1 MMLRTAHPGCRG
13 SGFAVKPGE
22 CYPASGV
29 DEGLY
34 CFRLRGFAHYEHSQ
48 AGREGKK

>member
-1 MMLRTAHPGCRG
+1 MMLRTAHSGSRS
-13 SGFAVKPGE
+13 SGFAVKSGE

-34 CFRLRGFAHYEHSQ
+34 CFRLCYFAHY
-48 AGREGKK
+48 